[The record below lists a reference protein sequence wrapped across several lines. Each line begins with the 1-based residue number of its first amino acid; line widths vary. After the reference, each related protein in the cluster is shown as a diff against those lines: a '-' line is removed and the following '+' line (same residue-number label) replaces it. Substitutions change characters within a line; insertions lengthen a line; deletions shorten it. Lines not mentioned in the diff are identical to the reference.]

1 MMKGL
6 VTGYGHFR
14 TSGVG
19 VFEGTELIHMA
30 PPAQRVQD
38 LIKSLFDWYKHSELH
53 PLIKSAIFHYEFEY
67 IHPFADGNGRI
78 GRLWHSLLLGKWKD
92 IFYWT
97 PVEELIQKKQAE
109 YYKALS
115 DATAKTDRSCFV
127 EYILEIIKET
137 LVSISCKNSSTDQVT
152 DQVTNQVTDQVE
164 FDLLPPVKKLL
175 YVLGK
180 DTLSSNQIM
189 ER

>member
-1 MMKGL
+1 
-6 VTGYGHFR
+6 
-14 TSGVG
+14 
-19 VFEGTELIHMA
+19 MA

>member
-1 MMKGL
+1 M
-6 VTGYGHFR
+6 
-14 TSGVG
+14 
-19 VFEGTELIHMA
+19 
-30 PPAQRVQD
+30 
-38 LIKSLFDWYKHSELH
+38 
-53 PLIKSAIFHYEFEY
+53 
-67 IHPFADGNGRI
+67 
-78 GRLWHSLLLGKWKD
+78 WHSLLLGKWKD

-115 DATAKTDRSCFV
+115 DATAKTDCSCFV

-137 LVSISCKNSSTDQVT
+137 LVSISCKNSSTD
-152 DQVTNQVTDQVE
+152 QVTDQVE

-189 ER
+189 ERLKLTHKPTFRHNYLNPALEQHLIEMTIPNKPKSRLQKYRKTNIKA

>member
-1 MMKGL
+1 M
-6 VTGYGHFR
+6 
-14 TSGVG
+14 
-19 VFEGTELIHMA
+19 
-30 PPAQRVQD
+30 
-38 LIKSLFDWYKHSELH
+38 
-53 PLIKSAIFHYEFEY
+53 
-67 IHPFADGNGRI
+67 
-78 GRLWHSLLLGKWKD
+78 WHSLLLGKWKD

>member
-1 MMKGL
+1 
-6 VTGYGHFR
+6 
-14 TSGVG
+14 
-19 VFEGTELIHMA
+19 MA

-115 DATAKTDRSCFV
+115 DATAKTDR
-127 EYILEIIKET
+127 L
-137 LVSISCKNSSTDQVT
+137 CKAAR
-152 DQVTNQVTDQVE
+152 
-164 FDLLPPVKKLL
+164 L
-175 YVLGK
+175 
-180 DTLSSNQIM
+180 
-189 ER
+189 